1 MHAVISL
8 PLLSL
13 IESLRMKKF
22 LLALGLTLI
31 AGMAAAANPQVVLET
46 SKGQVTVE
54 LYPDAAPASVANFLQ
69 YVKDK
74 HYDGTIFHRVIK
86 DFVVQGGGMDVNM
99 SERPTRAPVK
109 NEAARAYKAGLKN
122 DRGTLAMARTADPD
136 SATSQFYINLK
147 NNDFLNYP
155 GRDGYG
161 YTVFGKVIK
170 GMDVVDAIA
179 NTPTQ
184 PGDVPT
190 TPVLLKSARAG
201 SAK

>member
-13 IESLRMKKF
+13 TESLRMKKF

-201 SAK
+201 STK

>member
-1 MHAVISL
+1 
-8 PLLSL
+8 
-13 IESLRMKKF
+13 
-22 LLALGLTLI
+22 
-31 AGMAAAANPQVVLET
+31 MAAAANPQVVLET